1 MRKFGMW
8 FLATGLVIGL
18 VAGCG
23 APTSQNMKP
32 KLNAQIETMTKQ
44 NYKSTA
50 TMTVQM
56 DNNSQTYYVE
66 TWYESPD
73 AYRIA
78 LGESANQINQVIVRN
93 GSGMFIVSPS
103 LQKVFRFNGDW
114 AQNQGHIYL
123 YTQILQQLTSGDK
136 VSVKKDHGALNFD
149 MPVTPAND
157 VVTKEHVELNAST
170 LQPKQVVLYDS
181 ENKAVVTLNFEK
193 FETPAKFA
201 DADFNPNK
209 VAESFGSKTTLA
221 SADTQPFG
229 YMEPS
234 ITGLGDKMADLQEV
248 NTNDYL
254 LRYTGNHPFVLSE
267 FRPAPGVSGV
277 AGATLVDMY
286 GIPAIY
292 NGTEQAHQLTW
303 VHNGVEFA
311 LTSDKLSMDEMKQI
325 AITTV
330 GSVGK

>member
-1 MRKFGMW
+1 MRKFGLW
-8 FLATGLVIGL
+8 FLAMGIVVGV

-32 KLNAQIETMTKQ
+32 KLNSQVEAMAKQ

-66 TWYESPD
+66 TWYEGPD
-73 AYRIA
+73 TYRIA
-78 LGESANQINQVIVRN
+78 LGESADSINQVIVRN
-93 GSGMFIVSPS
+93 PNGMFIVSPS

-123 YTQILQQLTSGDK
+123 YTQILQQLASGDTLN
-136 VSVKKDHGALNFD
+136 VKKQHGLYNFD

-157 VVTKEHVELNAST
+157 VVAKEHVVLNAT
-170 LQPKQVVLYDS
+170 NLQPKQVVLYDS
-181 ENKAVVTLNFEK
+181 NGKAVVTLDFKK

-209 VAESFGSKTTLA
+209 IAASFNSKTTLA
-221 SADTQPFG
+221 SMDAQPFG
-229 YMEPS
+229 YMEPG
-234 ITGLGDKMADLQEV
+234 ITGLGDKMADLQELG
-248 NTNDYL
+248 TNDYL
-254 LRYTGNHPFVLSE
+254 LRYTGEHPFVLSE

-277 AGATLVDMY
+277 AGASLVDMY
-286 GIPAIY
+286 GVPAIY

-303 VHNGVEFA
+303 VNNGVEFA
-311 LTSDKLSMDEMKQI
+311 LTSNKLSMDQMKQI
-325 AITTV
+325 AITTI